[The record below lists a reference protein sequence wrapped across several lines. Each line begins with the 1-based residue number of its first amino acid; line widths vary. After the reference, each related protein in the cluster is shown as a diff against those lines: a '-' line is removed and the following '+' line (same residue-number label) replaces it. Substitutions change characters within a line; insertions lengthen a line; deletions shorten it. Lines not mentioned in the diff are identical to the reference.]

1 MTAQH
6 LIASDKQIASLTYT
20 ARTRSD
26 GTHHALGSNI
36 ADALDALVAY
46 AWDEQMSASAALL
59 DAATAIHTARLE
71 REEITDPTDDAY
83 GEWKETA

>member
-1 MTAQH
+1 MTFQH
-6 LIASDKQIASLTYT
+6 LIASNAQIASLTHT

-26 GTHHALGSNI
+26 GTHHALGSNL

-46 AWDEQMSASAALL
+46 AWDEQMSAADALL

-71 REEITDPTDDAY
+71 REEMEDA
-83 GEWKETA
+83 A

>member
-6 LIASDKQIASLTYT
+6 LIASDAQIASLTYT

-36 ADALDALVAY
+36 ADVLVAY
-46 AWDEQMSASAALL
+46 AWDEQMSAAAL
-59 DAATAIHTARLE
+59 AEAK
-71 REEITDPTDDAY
+71 P
-83 GEWKETA
+83 

>member
-6 LIASDKQIASLTYT
+6 LIASDAQIASTVHT

-36 ADALDALVAY
+36 ADVLDALVAY
-46 AWDEQMSASAALL
+46 AWDEQMSAAAALL
-59 DAATAIHTARLE
+59 DAATALHTARLK
-71 REEITDPTDDAY
+71 REEMEDA
-83 GEWKETA
+83 A

>member
-6 LIASDKQIASLTYT
+6 LIASNAQIASLTHT

-59 DAATAIHTARLE
+59 DAATAIHTRATE
-71 REEITDPTDDAY
+71 RDEYSDPTDNAY